1 MTRYPRSDII
11 DTYTNII
18 RHTQQDTKMTKT
30 EIALQVYSDNRS
42 MARAEVVRLIA
53 DSLETNI
60 ANASTYFAKV
70 SSMVPAVPAEAAI
83 VESDDEILH
92 RISTRFNMLDKM
104 AHGALA
110 GTIRSMICFG
120 APGVGKTF
128 GIEKMLR
135 DQSEVEY
142 DIIKGSC
149 TAAGLYHALFH
160 ARKGGIV
167 ILDDCDSIF
176 DDEQTLNLM
185 KAALD
190 STDTRN
196 ISWRKM
202 ATWVDDIDEGDW
214 VEGDK
219 IPKTFEFKGSMIL
232 LTNIDMQ
239 ARVAKASKM
248 SAHFQAL
255 MSRSLY
261 LDLTMKTNREI
272 LIRIKDVFM
281 NHMAPSMGV
290 NQYDAAEILAFVNA
304 NADRMTDLSLRLMVH
319 VVDIFKLGGDWK
331 EMVSITK
338 MKLS

>member
-1 MTRYPRSDII
+1 M
-11 DTYTNII
+11 N
-18 RHTQQDTKMTKT
+18 KT
-30 EIALQVYSDNRS
+30 EIALQVFSDNRS
-42 MARAEVVRLIA
+42 MNRADVVRLIA
-53 DSLETNI
+53 DELDTNI
-60 ANASTYFAKV
+60 ANASTYYAKV
-70 SSMVPAVPAEAAI
+70 SNMAPIVPEVPAI
-83 VESDDEILH
+83 LESDDEILS

-128 GIEKMLR
+128 GIEKMLKA
-135 DQSEVEY
+135 QSEVEY

-149 TAAGLYHALFH
+149 TAAGLYHALFT

-167 ILDDCDSIF
+167 ILDDCDSVF

-190 STDTRN
+190 STDTRT

-202 ATWVDDIDEGDW
+202 ATLVYDIDEGDW

-219 IPKTFEFKGSMIL
+219 IPKTFEFEGSMIL

-272 LIRIKDVFM
+272 LIRIKDVFLT
-281 NHMAPSMGV
+281 HMAPAMGV
-290 NQYDAAEILAFVNA
+290 DNDAASEIFAFVNA
-304 NADRMTDLSLRLMVH
+304 NASRMTDLSLRLMVH
-319 VVDIFKLGGDWK
+319 VVDIYKLGGDWK
-331 EMVSITK
+331 EMVTITK